1 MRRGGVGAAFP
12 AGFCRIL
19 LEMWILGFS
28 PRALVHDSR
37 SLRIL
42 RGGQNVMFSSGAAR
56 SFVPW
61 WRLTAQGGP
70 SGFFLSSIQMTPI
83 LDNQLSRTLHNT
95 LILDPC
101 RNGRNLRVREVRSS
115 ILRLALFVRPN
126 GLVVLCFFLFFLPY
140 SSTAPILVGSGASN
154 APTLP

>member
-56 SFVPW
+56 SLVPW
-61 WRLTAQGGP
+61 WRVDPPRGRELP
-70 SGFFLSSIQMTPI
+70 E
-83 LDNQLSRTLHNT
+83 SRVFAMVHS
-95 LILDPC
+95 DHAGSPMRAEA
-101 RNGRNLRVREVRSS
+101 RNSLARS
-115 ILRLALFVRPN
+115 
-126 GLVVLCFFLFFLPY
+126 
-140 SSTAPILVGSGASN
+140 AP
-154 APTLP
+154 

>member
-56 SFVPW
+56 SFVPR
-61 WRLTAQGGP
+61 WRLTAQ
-70 SGFFLSSIQMTPI
+70 S
-83 LDNQLSRTLHNT
+83 
-95 LILDPC
+95 
-101 RNGRNLRVREVRSS
+101 
-115 ILRLALFVRPN
+115 
-126 GLVVLCFFLFFLPY
+126 
-140 SSTAPILVGSGASN
+140 
-154 APTLP
+154 